1 MATFLFPE
9 TQSICIAFIPVHNYF
24 LLLQIIILLCF
35 YIFASWYL
43 YWWYM
48 YIFLLR
54 TSLLINSL
62 VHVAAYADT
71 DTILQRV
78 SFSRIL
84 NAIQP
89 FKSPRPCVGVW
100 VPTPIFHFYP
110 FISIVIVLIV
120 TCSPFS
126 VTKIVH
132 LADRQRLKYA
142 EFEAEMILC
151 IDPLK
156 K

>member
-1 MATFLFPE
+1 
-9 TQSICIAFIPVHNYF
+9 
-24 LLLQIIILLCF
+24 
-35 YIFASWYL
+35 
-43 YWWYM
+43 M

-84 NAIQP
+84 NAIQS
-89 FKSPRPCVGVW
+89 FESPRPCVGVW
-100 VPTPIFHFYP
+100 VPTPIFHFHP
-110 FISIVIVLIV
+110 FISIVIPMYTDRYLL
-120 TCSPFS
+120 S
-126 VTKIVH
+126 VFRNQN
-132 LADRQRLKYA
+132 LADRQRLKCA

-151 IDPLK
+151 IDSLK